1 MKLMSDIK
9 ICRPTLPAFAGMG
22 IMWGGFSA
30 YVPAIKSTLHADDA
44 MFGFAILFMAIG
56 AVTSMW
62 FAPLFSARLG
72 RFAIAAGGI
81 LYVVA
86 MQWIGTVSTLANFAV
101 IGFVAGAAA
110 GLMDVVMNARLS
122 EIEAAHDTSVMN
134 MNHGVFSLAFGF
146 SALFAGLSRQAGHDI
161 STYMFGAGLVVL
173 AMTPLMIQS
182 HVADAVDDD
191 TSNGKLGMAVVWGG
205 LIVLIGFLCE
215 NATEGWGALHVERS
229 LGGSAAEGALGPAS
243 LGFMMA
249 FGRFGGQALVT
260 RMSEATVL
268 FWAALLSGIGALI
281 AAFAVTPLMAYVG
294 FGCLGLG
301 VSVVAPMVFALV
313 GRRVSNA
320 MRAKAISR
328 VAVIGYFGFFAGPP
342 IMGLLSEWISL
353 TASFAFLAV
362 LLLGIPVLLGR
373 LRRA

>member
-1 MKLMSDIK
+1 MTLMNDIK
-9 ICRPTLPAFAGMG
+9 ICRPTLPAFAAMG

-30 YVPAIKSTLHADDA
+30 YVPALKSALAADDA
-44 MFGFAILFMAIG
+44 AFGFCLLFMAFG

-62 FAPLFSARLG
+62 FAPLFSRRFG
-72 RFAIAAGGI
+72 RFAMALAAVI
-81 LYVVA
+81 YLMA
-86 MQWIGTVSTLANFAV
+86 MQGLGAVSTMVNFAV
-101 IGFVAGAAA
+101 IGFGMGAAA
-110 GLMDVVMNARLS
+110 GVMDVVMNARLS
-122 EIEAAHDTSVMN
+122 EIEATHDTSAMN

-173 AMTPLMIQS
+173 AMTPLMVQS
-182 HVADAVDDD
+182 FVAEDAPDD
-191 TSNGKLGMAVVWGG
+191 TADGKLGMAVVWGG

-215 NATEGWGALHVERS
+215 NATEGWGALHIERS
-229 LGGSAAEGALGPAS
+229 LGGSASEGALGPAS
-243 LGFMMA
+243 LGFTMA
-249 FGRFGGQALVT
+249 IGRFGGQALVT

-281 AAFAVTPLMAYVG
+281 AAFAVTPVMAYVG
-294 FGCLGLG
+294 FGAVGLG

-320 MRAKAISR
+320 LRAKAISR

-353 TASFAFLAV
+353 TASFTFLAV
-362 LLLGIPVLLGR
+362 LLLLVPVLLGC